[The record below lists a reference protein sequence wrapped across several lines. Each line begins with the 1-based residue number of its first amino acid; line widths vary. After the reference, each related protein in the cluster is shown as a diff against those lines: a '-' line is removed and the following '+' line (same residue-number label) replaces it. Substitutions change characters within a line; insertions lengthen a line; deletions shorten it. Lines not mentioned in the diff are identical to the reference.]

1 MINFLTFTSYLQIMK
16 SFIKIALLVFYVFFN
31 AGLSYSMHFCGD
43 NFERIN
49 IFAEYKTC
57 CESNVPMPG
66 CCDDISSLELPN
78 TDQQISDLLD
88 FKAFIF
94 DFNISVLPS
103 LLPSTIPFVVEKTD
117 FTDSSPPLLQKTA
130 IYIFYQVFLI

>member
-1 MINFLTFTSYLQIMK
+1 
-16 SFIKIALLVFYVFFN
+16 
-31 AGLSYSMHFCGD
+31 
-43 NFERIN
+43 
-49 IFAEYKTC
+49 
-57 CESNVPMPG
+57 MPG